1 MGFRIDFLRGKL
13 DENFAYGHHDTL
25 ANYCGV
31 DSKDLRIFARY
42 QHGIGTSHYFP
53 DDRIKNLVWS
63 DEIRNESF
71 SRGLKNIVSI
81 GAPIL
86 YLSNKEAR
94 EFWEELQQRKFTL
107 CLAPHSTFDDQV
119 DIFQSNDF
127 LQYFPRFQG
136 KDALLFY
143 AKSCIEQSQFR
154 PIVLLYHKDLTE
166 QNRSKFLQ
174 LGIPVVTLGDGIF
187 DGVNQ
192 ATYLHKTVSILQ
204 KASEILVSNVS
215 TLWLYAGYLDRPIS
229 FNHDSAFQA
238 QLMRIASFFNAK
250 SGDIGLFRKLV
261 GEEVKREPSEL
272 LEIFQSDS
280 TIAAFR
286 ARSDFIRNS
295 AENLKIKL
303 KKKVLNLDCNEL

>member
-31 DSKDLRIFARY
+31 DSKNLRIFARY

-53 DDRIKNLVWS
+53 DDRIRNLVWS
-63 DEIRNESF
+63 DEIRSDSV
-71 SRGLKNIVSI
+71 SRGIQNNVPI

-86 YLSNKEAR
+86 YLPNKEPR
-94 EFWEELQQRKFTL
+94 EFWEELRQRKFTL
-107 CLAPHSTFDDQV
+107 CLAPHSTFDSQA
-119 DIFQSNDF
+119 DIFKSNDF

-143 AKSCIEQSQFR
+143 AKSCIEQSQFK
-154 PIVLLYHKDLTE
+154 PIILLYYKDFTE
-166 QNRSKFLQ
+166 QNRSEFLQ
-174 LGIPVVTLGDGIF
+174 LGISVVTLGDGIF
-187 DGVNQ
+187 DRNNQ
-192 ATYLHKTVSILQ
+192 VTYLNKTVSILQ
-204 KASEILVSNVS
+204 KASEIMVSNVS
-215 TLWLYAGYLDRPIS
+215 TLWLYAGYLGRPIS
-229 FNHDSAFQA
+229 FNQDSAFQS
-238 QLMRIASFFNAK
+238 QLMRVASFFNAK
-250 SGDIGLFRKLV
+250 SSDIGFFRKLV

-280 TIAAFR
+280 KIAAFR

-295 AENLKIKL
+295 AKSLKIKL
-303 KKKVLNLDCNEL
+303 KKKAFN